1 MIKPMVLV
9 LKINHITKILMQLY
23 ASKNIYFVHT
33 IIYLNSLLD
42 KLQKFLT
49 LKKYILLEIGLKRII
64 FGYNQ
69 GYIIQELCTWFVE

>member
-1 MIKPMVLV
+1 MVLV
-9 LKINHITKILMQLY
+9 LKNNYMHQRIFI
-23 ASKNIYFVHT
+23 FVHT
-33 IIYLNSLLD
+33 IIYLNSLLE

-49 LKKYILLEIGLKRII
+49 LKIYILLEIGLKRII